1 MMQSHTQN
9 RKRPAPG
16 TSPSSM
22 QSSQTGLQS
31 SQTGLQF
38 PVMQDVPQV
47 AHEQYN
53 DWGDQGML
61 GSSVASY
68 SETNPYSNNAYATTS
83 NGPVALNTTTP
94 STQPFQNMSNQLVR
108 RTPNQ
113 QLVSREGQFDNDA
126 WLEDGGNPQTQTTP
140 WEEGTDDED
149 LEQKA
154 LTAKKD
160 AQAKRKTIPPF
171 VQKLSS
177 FLDESNNTDLIR
189 WSDDGNSFIVLDED
203 EFANTLIP
211 ELFKSNKYASFV
223 RQLNMYGFH
232 KKVGLSDN
240 SMRASEKKAKN
251 PSEFY
256 NPYFKRGR
264 PELLWLIHKPKSGL
278 PHPKRKREEIK
289 GKPAGD
295 SSDEDKKV
303 TGEPSGI
310 GDSQVKP
317 SEPTDH
323 DQGQELATLP
333 NSELQSVRQE
343 LQALQRQQR
352 FISKVITQVRE
363 QNHQLYQQA
372 TAFQALHDRHENSIS
387 AILTFLA
394 TFYNRNIEG
403 MGPQNLASMFA
414 NAIPQNNQQRGT
426 VEDMG
431 DYKESDTNTSN
442 QLQRAARRP
451 QLLLPP
457 PTENLSSSPASRI
470 TTESPDP
477 GPLGTTP
484 QNFSNGASDE
494 RFGSGRSIPS
504 QSQQHLPFQGQV
516 SANKSGQSNPSTTTD
531 ASANDIMALI
541 KDANASAAASP
552 ANDPSLQS
560 TASFD
565 FPAALSAYQ
574 SANGNTPLTPQER
587 DNMLALMAKEQQGGG
602 IHNDYAARSSN
613 GLATSNNA
621 LTTPNP
627 PPMPSLD
634 KFAANQQ
641 QLDML
646 QRLQQEQDAKVQS
659 LADRLQPLSPTGS
672 IPGLHNGNAFSE
684 GDGNTTD
691 FGQPSELDLNNFIN
705 NGDYF
710 TGGDQMGVGL
720 TGNVGEE
727 NDLFNTPDF
736 GLDFGGT
743 GDNGLD
749 GTSGFDFGAEHS
761 SGLGDDTGYSE
772 GLQGGNVSNQEFDE
786 RGRIVE
792 SVSSEAT
799 SPTATGMTDE
809 GANEDRG
816 VIQSRNEG
824 PPKKRRMG

>member
-1 MMQSHTQN
+1 
-9 RKRPAPG
+9 
-16 TSPSSM
+16 
-22 QSSQTGLQS
+22 
-31 SQTGLQF
+31 
-38 PVMQDVPQV
+38 
-47 AHEQYN
+47 
-53 DWGDQGML
+53 
-61 GSSVASY
+61 
-68 SETNPYSNNAYATTS
+68 
-83 NGPVALNTTTP
+83 
-94 STQPFQNMSNQLVR
+94 MSNQLML

-113 QLVSREGQFDNDA
+113 QLVSRDGQFDNDA
-126 WLEDGGNPQTQTTP
+126 WLEDGSNPQAQSTP

-149 LEQKA
+149 LEQRA

-160 AQAKRKTIPPF
+160 AQTKRKTIPPF

-289 GKPAGD
+289 SKPSGD
-295 SSDEDKKV
+295 SSDEEKRV
-303 TGEPSGI
+303 VGEPSGV
-310 GDSQVKP
+310 GDAPLKP
-317 SEPTDH
+317 SEPPDQ

-431 DYKESDTNTSN
+431 DYKESDTNTTN
-442 QLQRAARRP
+442 QLQRVARRP

-457 PTENLSSSPASRI
+457 PMENFPSPGPRI

-477 GPLGTTP
+477 GPLGTSP
-484 QNFSNGASDE
+484 QNFPNGASGQ
-494 RFGSGRSIPS
+494 RFGSARPPPS
-504 QSQQHLPFQGQV
+504 QSRQQFPSLGQIPV
-516 SANKSGQSNPSTTTD
+516 DKTGQSNPSPGTD

-552 ANDPSLQS
+552 ANDPSLHS
-560 TASFD
+560 AASFD

-587 DNMLALMAKEQQGGG
+587 DNMLALMAREQQGGG
-602 IHNDYAARSSN
+602 HNDYTARSSN
-613 GLATSNNA
+613 GLANSNNA

-634 KFAANQQ
+634 NFAASQQ

-646 QRLQQEQDAKVQS
+646 QRLQQEQDSKVQS

-672 IPGLHNGNAFSE
+672 IPGLHNGNAFSG

-691 FGQPSELDLNNFIN
+691 LGQPSELDLNNFIN

-720 TGNVGEE
+720 TGNAGDED
-727 NDLFNTPDF
+727 DLFGTADF

-743 GDNGLD
+743 GDNGLN
-749 GTSGFDFGAEHS
+749 GTSGFDFGASEHP
-761 SGLGDDTGYSE
+761 SGLRDAGYSG
-772 GLQGGNVSNQEFDE
+772 GLQAGNVPNQEFDE

-792 SVSSEAT
+792 SVSSEGT
-799 SPTATGMTDE
+799 SPAATGMADE
-809 GANEDRG
+809 GINEDRG

-824 PPKKRRMG
+824 PPKKRRIG